1 MFAGSA
7 TIRPFPGPSGH
18 GTILAPPRSVVSSYF
33 HWPILFCVFGALFTV
48 AELLRPAR
56 PLNYRAVLKNDL
68 IALAVYGLVF
78 LPVSVYLSRIVIKP
92 DYFVLRSL
100 LELPLVVRLVLYY
113 VLADLGLYAVH
124 RLMHTRYLWRI
135 HRWHHSPPYMYWL
148 AGVRASVPN
157 QVLFNLPFMF
167 CAPLLHHA
175 PPWLFMLVFAEGFFQ
190 NNWMHMNVTWRSRW
204 LERVL
209 VTPRYHHVHHSRN
222 PRHHTANLG
231 SRLTIWDRLF
241 ETYVDP
247 EATGDIAFGI
257 DDRTSSVRLAL
268 GL

>member
-1 MFAGSA
+1 M
-7 TIRPFPGPSGH
+7 SGY
-18 GTILAPPRSVVSSYF
+18 L
-33 HWPILFCVFGALFTV
+33 HWPILFCLFGVLFTI

-56 PLNYRAVLKNDL
+56 PLNYRAVLRDDL
-68 IALAVYGLVF
+68 IALAIYSFVF
-78 LPVSVYLSRIVIKP
+78 LPVSVYLSRILIKP
-92 DYFVLRSL
+92 DDFVFRSL

-124 RLMHTRYLWRI
+124 RLMHTRYLWPI

-157 QVLFNLPFMF
+157 QLLFNLPFAF
-167 CAPLLHHA
+167 CAPLLHGA

-204 LERVL
+204 MERVF

-222 PRHHTANLG
+222 PGHHTANLG

-247 EATGDIAFGI
+247 ETTGEIAFGI
-257 DDRTSSVRLAL
+257 DGRTSSVRLAL

>member
-1 MFAGSA
+1 M
-7 TIRPFPGPSGH
+7 SGYLQ
-18 GTILAPPRSVVSSYF
+18 T
-33 HWPILFCVFGALFTV
+33 PILFCLFGLLFTA

-56 PLNYRAVLKNDL
+56 PLSYRAVLKNDL
-68 IALAVYGLVF
+68 TALAIYGLLF
-78 LPVSVYLSRIVIKP
+78 LPVSLYLSRAVITP
-92 DYFVLRSL
+92 GYVVLGRL
-100 LELPLVVRLVLYY
+100 LDLPLVVRLVLYY

-157 QVLFNLPFMF
+157 QVLFNLPFAF
-167 CAPLLHHA
+167 CAPLLHGA

-204 LERVL
+204 LEWVV

-222 PRHHTANLG
+222 PLHHTANLG
-231 SRLTIWDRLF
+231 SRLTLWDRLF

-247 EATGDIAFGI
+247 ETTGEIAFGI
-257 DDRTSSVRLAL
+257 EGRTSSTRLAL
-268 GL
+268 GV

>member
-1 MFAGSA
+1 VFEGSA